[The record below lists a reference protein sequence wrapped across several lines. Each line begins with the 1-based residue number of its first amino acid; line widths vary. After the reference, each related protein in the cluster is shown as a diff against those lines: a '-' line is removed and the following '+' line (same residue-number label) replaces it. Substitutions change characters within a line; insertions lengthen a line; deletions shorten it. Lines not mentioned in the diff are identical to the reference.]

1 MSESETTQWKKE
13 LEQRAMV
20 GNEPGIARSFWLV
33 LTVESKHRNQ
43 YSYKWKVPGWTR
55 TQYVGQTGLE
65 FTAIY
70 SQVWEF
76 TACAT
81 RPNYKIGFVMNRQ
94 A

>member
-55 TQYVGQTGLE
+55 TQYVGQAGLE
-65 FTAIY
+65 FTEIHCLCIPLTGLKVCAI
-70 SQVWEF
+70 
-76 TACAT
+76 
-81 RPNYKIGFVMNRQ
+81 RPGFIHEHFK
-94 A
+94 